1 MNRWTEVELTRILL
15 QKEKKKRE
23 KNNLRE
29 NNEGTSFEII
39 DKYKGCAR

>member
-29 NNEGTSFEII
+29 NNEGTSS
-39 DKYKGCAR
+39 